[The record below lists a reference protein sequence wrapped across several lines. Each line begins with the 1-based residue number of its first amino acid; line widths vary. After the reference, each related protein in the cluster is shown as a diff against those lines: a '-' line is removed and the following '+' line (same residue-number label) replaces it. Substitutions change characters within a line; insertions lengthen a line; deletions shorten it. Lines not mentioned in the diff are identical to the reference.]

1 MRVLADNLEPS
12 QSYLLQRGDPVGF
25 GDPVEPGVPG
35 VLQNAALK
43 PYAPVPPFAGTS
55 GRRLALANW
64 LTQPNHPLTARVM
77 VNQMWLRHFGR
88 GIVPSVSNFGRSGVP
103 PTHPELLDWLATEFV
118 AQGWSMKSMHRLMLT
133 SQAYRQT
140 SRVDEAL
147 VAADPENALL
157 SRMPL
162 QRMDAETLYDS
173 LMAVA
178 GRLDSTLFG
187 PPSEVEVRPDKE
199 VVVKADSGRLPP
211 QHLCAAPTADAGVA
225 AGRLRPACD
234 DAQLHRAPPLQ
245 RGHAGAP
252 HDERIDDVGPGALHG
267 GPRNRRGRSRQ
278 HETDRGDLSARLF
291 AAVRRPTEI
300 AEGLSA
306 IAEFRKEWPARLAKD
321 NGEAPREAG
330 AALAGA
336 GQLLPRSAEFG
347 GIQFYRLR
355 IRTYGKPNAPRFLFE
370 HGGRAARH
378 RAGDSAGRRPV
389 QRAQAAPGERT
400 ARSTT

>member
-1 MRVLADNLEPS
+1 MEPS

-35 VLQNAALK
+35 VLQSAALK

-88 GIVPSVSNFGRSGVP
+88 GIVASVSNFGHSGVP
-103 PTHPELLDWLATEFV
+103 PSHPELLDWLATEFV

-147 VAADPENALL
+147 IAADPENALL

-173 LMAVA
+173 LMSVA

-187 PPSEVEVRPDKE
+187 PPSEVDVRPDKE
-199 VVVKADSGRLPP
+199 VVVK
-211 QHLCAAPTADAGVA
+211 PTTAGFRRSIYVLHRRQTPVSLLDAFDQ
-225 AGRLRPACD
+225 PAD
-234 DAQLHRAPPLQ
+234 DAELHGAPPLQ
-245 RGHAGAP
+245 RGHAGAA
-252 HDERIDDVGPGALHG
+252 HDERIHDVGPGALHG
-267 GPRNRRGRSRQ
+267 RPRDRRSRSRHARSRSSRFTCARSRAVPRPPRW
-278 HETDRGDLSARLF
+278 HEGQ
-291 AAVRRPTEI
+291 
-300 AEGLSA
+300 SA
-306 IAEFRKEWPARLAKD
+306 IAEFRKQWPARLAKD
-321 NGEAPREAG
+321 NGEAPREA
-330 AALAGA
+330 AANWLALANYCHA
-336 GQLLPRSAEFG
+336 LLNSAEFSF
-347 GIQFYRLR
+347 I
-355 IRTYGKPNAPRFLFE
+355 
-370 HGGRAARH
+370 
-378 RAGDSAGRRPV
+378 D
-389 QRAQAAPGERT
+389 
-400 ARSTT
+400 